1 MACSC
6 DLPMSVPV
14 TVLRESPLLLLPPAG
29 HQKKLMLAVK
39 KLCEVQRAL
48 QSQSGPWKS
57 PGTPGAQEGQSSGIP
72 GGSGG
77 AWLGQEVGVAPEGGV
92 AQEGLDQRPSRQV
105 PLGTA
110 TVFKYPAVP
119 TRPRTEAPLSSA
131 KAPPSTAA
139 RGGVT
144 RYALSDGEPD
154 EDDEDN
160 GGDSVFTT
168 G

>member
-1 MACSC
+1 
-6 DLPMSVPV
+6 
-14 TVLRESPLLLLPPAG
+14 
-29 HQKKLMLAVK
+29 MLAVK

-57 PGTPGAQEGQSSGIP
+57 SGTAGSQEGPSSGFLSGP
-72 GGSGG
+72 GG
-77 AWLGQEVGVAPEGGV
+77 AWLGQEVGVSLEGGV

-119 TRPRTEAPLSSA
+119 TRPRAEAP
-131 KAPPSTAA
+131 PGNIV
-139 RGGVT
+139 RGGTT

-154 EDDEDN
+154 DDDEDN
-160 GGDSVFTT
+160 VGDSVFTA

>member
-1 MACSC
+1 
-6 DLPMSVPV
+6 
-14 TVLRESPLLLLPPAG
+14 
-29 HQKKLMLAVK
+29 MLAVK

-57 PGTPGAQEGQSSGIP
+57 SGTPTAQEGQSSGVLGGP
-72 GGSGG
+72 GGV
-77 AWLGQEVGVAPEGGV
+77 WLGQEVGVAPEGGL

-119 TRPRTEAPLSSA
+119 TRPRTEALPSST
-131 KAPPSTAA
+131 KVLPSIAT
-139 RGGVT
+139 RGGTT

-154 EDDEDN
+154 EDDEDH
-160 GGDSVFTT
+160 GGDSVFTA
-168 G
+168 GY